1 MEKILLTGAFGQIGT
16 ELFPKLQKK
25 YGEDSVIALAH
36 EHVPENFLG
45 ITEKGD
51 VRNKEVL
58 KEIIIKHKITQIYH
72 LASLLSAV
80 GETKPQL
87 AWAVNMDG
95 LKNVLD
101 LALEFKLK
109 IFWPSSIAVFGP
121 TTPREN
127 TPQVTPCEPTTMYG
141 VTKVAGE
148 LLCQYYNL
156 KYGLDVRSVRFPG
169 LISFKAEPGGG
180 TTDYAV
186 AIFYGA
192 LNDKKY
198 TCFVNEETVL
208 PMMYMDDAIKSII
221 MLMDADSDK
230 IKIRTSYNL
239 TAISFSAKELEQ
251 EIQKVI
257 PELKVEYQ
265 PDARQKIAD
274 SWPRVIDDSEARKDW
289 GWKHDFDITKMTEVM
304 LENLKKK
311 LNK

>member
-1 MEKILLTGAFGQIGT
+1 MKMEKILLTGAFGQIGT

-121 TTPREN
+121 TFGN
-127 TPQVTPCEPTTMYG
+127 LSLKSVPT
-141 VTKVAGE
+141 KIPNQINFS
-148 LLCQYYNL
+148 LLIFNMS
-156 KYGLDVRSVRFPG
+156 DFVI
-169 LISFKAEPGGG
+169 LIFA
-180 TTDYAV
+180 
-186 AIFYGA
+186 
-192 LNDKKY
+192 
-198 TCFVNEETVL
+198 
-208 PMMYMDDAIKSII
+208 SII
-221 MLMDADSDK
+221 NYS
-230 IKIRTSYNL
+230 NL
-239 TAISFSAKELEQ
+239 FPF
-251 EIQKVI
+251 V
-257 PELKVEYQ
+257 
-265 PDARQKIAD
+265 
-274 SWPRVIDDSEARKDW
+274 
-289 GWKHDFDITKMTEVM
+289 
-304 LENLKKK
+304 
-311 LNK
+311 